1 MSVWLHHCQGYSW
14 NVGWGSGRVVG
25 GLLVPTTALESL
37 ARFGLVGS
45 ETEGPT
51 VALDGLDLGPS
62 GVIRRLACKRAQCGV
77 VWLHKGVLHCHQL
90 SFRVKPATFVV
101 MNG

>member
-1 MSVWLHHCQGYSW
+1 MWLHHCQGYSW
-14 NVGWGSGRVVG
+14 NVGWSNGRVVG
-25 GLLVPTTALESL
+25 GSLVLTAALESL
-37 ARFGLVGS
+37 ARFGLVRS
-45 ETEGPT
+45 ETDGPT

-77 VWLHKGVLHCHQL
+77 VRLHEGVLH
-90 SFRVKPATFVV
+90 ATSSLMSEPSPRPSVV